1 MVRLVLTAG
10 AVEDEEAAVDVTV
23 VPKWAVAV
31 EWARYEQASCEPKA
45 CFNNLNCISAPWR
58 SRQRRSSQRQ

>member
-23 VPKWAVAV
+23 VPKWAGAV
-31 EWARYEQASCEPKA
+31 EWAR
-45 CFNNLNCISAPWR
+45 
-58 SRQRRSSQRQ
+58 